1 MTRPAPRNS
10 VAGTVLATLAVIMA
24 LWSGQQFII
33 PLVAGLILSVLVAP
47 VVDTLE
53 RFIRSRIAGTVI
65 ALTMV
70 VSLLSGAALIFGS
83 QMLRVTDRL
92 PGMIS
97 LAAERIAD
105 ADPAPDSIV
114 SRSRE
119 ALERLDRAASRLTG
133 ITAPRTTPLPTPQRL
148 APLPPQPIGAVVV
161 DSPLID
167 SATLA
172 LKQTAVTGSSALLR
186 FMSDFA
192 IILFVAFFIL
202 IGGQTL
208 VNRFIDQWDEQSTAK
223 LRVDHGMHECA
234 RQVRIYAGVLLLT
247 NAIIGLAVWAVFSVS
262 GMPDAAG
269 WGVTAAVL
277 HVVPYMGMA
286 LLTCLGAAES
296 FLAHGS
302 WAAGLGMAGFIV
314 VLSTVIGTIVTA
326 WLQGRAAKM
335 NSAAVF
341 IGLVFWGGLWGVWG
355 LFLGPVLVVLFKVA
369 AEHSPSGKG
378 LARLMQG

>member
-1 MTRPAPRNS
+1 MRRPLPRSS
-10 VAGTVLATLAVIMA
+10 VAGTVLATLAIIMA

-47 VVDTLE
+47 IVDALE
-53 RFIRSRIAGTVI
+53 RLIRSRVAGTVI
-65 ALTMV
+65 TLILV
-70 VSLLSGAALIFGS
+70 VGLISGAALVFGS

-133 ITAPRTTPLPTPQRL
+133 VTSPRPTTPLAPQKLTMPPPTGPT
-148 APLPPQPIGAVVV
+148 A

-172 LKQTAVTGSSALLR
+172 LKQTAVTGSSALLH

-208 VNRFIDQWDEQSTAK
+208 VKRFIDQWDEQSNAK

-247 NAIIGLAVWAVFSVS
+247 NAIIGLAVWAVFSLTS
-262 GMPDAAG
+262 MPDAAG

-286 LLTCLGAAES
+286 LLTCLSAAES

>member
-1 MTRPAPRNS
+1 MRRPVPRSS
-10 VAGTVLATLAVIMA
+10 VAATVLATLAVIMA
-24 LWSGQQFII
+24 LWSGQRFII
-33 PLVAGLILSVLVAP
+33 PLVAGFILSVLVTP

-53 RFIRSRIAGTVI
+53 RFLRSRVAATVI
-65 ALTMV
+65 SLILV
-70 VSLLSGAALIFGS
+70 VAVISGAALVFGS
-83 QMLRVTDRL
+83 QMLRLTDRL
-92 PGMIS
+92 PSMIT
-97 LAAERIAD
+97 LAAERIA
-105 ADPAPDSIV
+105 ATDPAPDSIV

-133 ITAPRTTPLPTPQRL
+133 VTSPRTTPLPTPSKL
-148 APLPPQPIGAVVV
+148 ASPPQITAA
-161 DSPLID
+161 DSALVD

-172 LKQTAVTGSSALLR
+172 LKQTAVTGSSALLQ
-186 FMSDFA
+186 FLGDFS
-192 IILFVAFFIL
+192 IILFVAFFVL

-208 VNRFIDQWDEQSTAK
+208 VHRFIDQWDEGSTAR

-234 RQVRIYAGVLLLT
+234 RQIRIYAGVLLFT
-247 NAIIGLAVWAVFSVS
+247 NAIIGLVVWAVFSLTS
-262 GMPDAAG
+262 MPDAAG

-286 LLTCLGAAES
+286 LLTCLSAAES

-302 WAAGLGMAGFIV
+302 WAAGLGMASFIV

-355 LFLGPVLVVLFKVA
+355 LFLGPVLVVLFKVV

>member
-1 MTRPAPRNS
+1 MRRAVPRSS
-10 VAGTVLATLAVIMA
+10 VAATVLATLAVIMA
-24 LWSGQQFII
+24 LWSGQRFII
-33 PLVAGLILSVLVAP
+33 PLVAGFILSVLVTP
-47 VVDTLE
+47 VVNALE
-53 RFIRSRIAGTVI
+53 RLLRSRVAATVI
-65 ALTMV
+65 SLILV
-70 VSLLSGAALIFGS
+70 VGVISGAALVFGS

-92 PGMIS
+92 PGMIT
-97 LAAERIAD
+97 LAAERIA
-105 ADPAPDSIV
+105 ATDPAPDSIV

-133 ITAPRTTPLPTPQRL
+133 VASPRPTTPLAPNKL
-148 APLPPQPIGAVVV
+148 APPPLQVPTT
-161 DSPLID
+161 DSALLD

-186 FMSDFA
+186 FMGDFS
-192 IILFVAFFIL
+192 IILFVAFFVL
-202 IGGQTL
+202 IGGQPL
-208 VNRFIDQWDEQSTAK
+208 VHRFIDQWDEGSTTR

-234 RQVRIYAGVLLLT
+234 RQIRIYAGVLLFT
-247 NAIIGLAVWAVFSVS
+247 NAIIGLAVWAVFSMT

-286 LLTCLGAAES
+286 LLTCLSAAES
-296 FLAHGS
+296 FLAHAS
-302 WAAGLGMAGFIV
+302 WAAGLGMASFIV

-355 LFLGPVLVVLFKVA
+355 LFLGPVLVVLFKVV

>member
-1 MTRPAPRNS
+1 MTRPVPRS
-10 VAGTVLATLAVIMA
+10 SLAGTVLATLAVIA
-24 LWSGQQFII
+24 SLWSGQQFII
-33 PLVAGLILSVLVAP
+33 PLVAGLILAVLMTP
-47 VVDTLE
+47 VVDVLE
-53 RFIRSRIAGTVI
+53 RWLRSRVLGTVI
-65 ALTMV
+65 AIVLV
-70 VSLLSGAALIFGS
+70 IGLISGAALIFGG

-105 ADPAPDSIV
+105 ADPSPDSIV

-119 ALERLDRAASRLTG
+119 ALERLDRATSRLTG
-133 ITAPRTTPLPTPQRL
+133 MTAPPRRAPVLGPPQKFTTPLAT
-148 APLPPQPIGAVVV
+148 G
-161 DSPLID
+161 SPLDNPIID

-186 FMSDFA
+186 FLSDFA
-192 IILFVAFFIL
+192 VILFVAFFVL
-202 IGGQTL
+202 IGGQSL
-208 VNRFIDQWDEQSTAK
+208 VNRFIDQWDEQSPAK

-247 NAIIGLAVWAVFSVS
+247 NAVIGVAVWAVFSVT

-286 LLTCLGAAES
+286 VLTCLSAAAS

-314 VLSTVIGTIVTA
+314 MLSTLIGTIVTA

-355 LFLGPVLVVLFKVA
+355 LFLGPVLVVLFKVI

>member
-1 MTRPAPRNS
+1 MRRPIPRS
-10 VAGTVLATLAVIMA
+10 SLAGIVLATLAVMVS

-33 PLVAGLILSVLVAP
+33 PMVAGLILAVLLAP

-53 RFIRSRIAGTVI
+53 RLIRSRVAGTVI
-65 ALTMV
+65 AIIMV
-70 VSLLSGAALIFGS
+70 VGLISGAALVFGS

-105 ADPAPDSIV
+105 ADPSPDSVV

-119 ALERLDRAASRLTG
+119 ALERLDRATSRLTG
-133 ITAPRTTPLPTPQRL
+133 MAPPARRATPLRAPQPL
-148 APLPPQPIGAVVV
+148 APTSAAADLPIT
-161 DSPLID
+161 D
-167 SATLA
+167 SATVA

-186 FMSDFA
+186 FMGDFA
-192 IILFVAFFIL
+192 VILFIAFFVL
-202 IGGQTL
+202 IGGQPL
-208 VNRFIDQWDEQSTAK
+208 VNRFIDQWEDQPTARD
-223 LRVDHGMHECA
+223 RVDHGMHECA
-234 RQVRIYAGVLLLT
+234 RQVRIYAGVLLFT
-247 NAIIGLAVWAVFSVS
+247 NAIIGVAVWAVFLIT

-277 HVVPYMGMA
+277 HIVPYMGMA
-286 LLTCLGAAES
+286 VLTCLSAAES

-302 WAAGLGMAGFIV
+302 WAAGFGMGGFVIL
-314 VLSTVIGTIVTA
+314 LSTLIGTIVTA

-341 IGLVFWGGLWGVWG
+341 MGLVFWGGLWGVWG
-355 LFLGPVLVVLFKVA
+355 LFLGPVLVVLFKVI

>member
-1 MTRPAPRNS
+1 MRRPVPRSS
-10 VAGTVLATLAVIMA
+10 VAATVLATLAIIMA
-24 LWSGQQFII
+24 LWSGQRFII
-33 PLVAGLILSVLVAP
+33 PLVAGFILSVLVTP
-47 VVDTLE
+47 VVDLLE
-53 RFIRSRIAGTVI
+53 RLLRSRVAATVI
-65 ALTMV
+65 SLILV
-70 VSLLSGAALIFGS
+70 VSVISGAALVFGS

-97 LAAERIAD
+97 LAAERIA
-105 ADPAPDSIV
+105 ATDPAPDSIV

-133 ITAPRTTPLPTPQRL
+133 VTSPRPTTPLAPNKL
-148 APLPPQPIGAVVV
+148 APPPLQAPTA
-161 DSPLID
+161 DSALID

-186 FMSDFA
+186 FMGDFS
-192 IILFVAFFIL
+192 IILFVAFFVL
-202 IGGQTL
+202 IGGQSL
-208 VNRFIDQWDEQSTAK
+208 VHRFIDQWDDGSTAR

-234 RQVRIYAGVLLLT
+234 RQIRIYAGVLLFT
-247 NAIIGLAVWAVFSVS
+247 NAIIGLAVWAVFSLT

-286 LLTCLGAAES
+286 LLTCLSAAES
-296 FLAHGS
+296 FLAHAS
-302 WAAGLGMAGFIV
+302 WAAGLGMASFIV

-355 LFLGPVLVVLFKVA
+355 LFLGPVLVVLFKVV